1 MFINMNEEDLFEFF
15 QADPVNIIDEEAGE
29 IMYSISINNVEMINV
44 ISTYENTVSISI
56 NVNDKLLFTHKLSG
70 VTKVEADASSLRLF
84 TNNITINI
92 KKSDYLYIAIDDNR

>member
-1 MFINMNEEDLFEFF
+1 MFEFF

-70 VTKVEADASSLRLF
+70 VTKVEADVSSLRLF
-84 TNNITINI
+84 TNNLTINI